1 MRLFKLIF
9 DHDLRLRDL
18 LEPPADLQG
27 RENPNPSPAAA
38 SLEAFLKPDPT
49 YSRIYLSGTQLAEE
63 QFGFDTLPESEE
75 IVAILQRNLSVHTV
89 ATAKGAREHLSK
101 ALGELQPGQAV
112 ILQKEA
118 SETIAPDRVREL
130 HLNSS
135 EEPLARRKALGRMLE
150 QGHVVLF
157 KEQAHHGYDLHIYS
171 LSNLYPLLF
180 QDLKFLL
187 AGTPDIRFFSIN
199 AKRMRSERMFYF
211 EMWTLDRPPH
221 GFEEV
226 FPESVM

>member
-18 LEPPADLQG
+18 LEPPADAQE
-27 RENPNPSPAAA
+27 RNAPNSATSAA
-38 SLEAFLKPDPT
+38 SLEEFLKPDPT
-49 YSRIYLSGTQLAEE
+49 YSRLYLSGTQLADEL
-63 QFGFDTLPESEE
+63 FGFDTLPESGD
-75 IVAILQRNLSVHTV
+75 ILAILQRSLPVHTV
-89 ATAKGAREHLSK
+89 ATAKGPRDSLSK
-101 ALGELQPGQAV
+101 ALFEIQPGQAL
-112 ILQKEA
+112 ILQKDA
-118 SETIAPDRVREL
+118 SETIAPDQVRAL
-130 HLNSS
+130 HLHSS
-135 EEPLARRKALGRMLE
+135 EEPLARRKAMGRMLE

-180 QDLKFLL
+180 QDLKTLL
-187 AGTPDIRFFSIN
+187 AGSPDIRFFSIN

>member
-27 RENPNPSPAAA
+27 RENPNPAPAAA
-38 SLEAFLKPDPT
+38 SLEEFLKPDPT

-63 QFGFDTLPESEE
+63 QFGFDTLPESDE
-75 IVAILQRNLSVHTV
+75 IVAILQRNLSVQSV
-89 ATAKGAREHLSK
+89 ATAKGVH
-101 ALGELQPGQAV
+101 ELLLKGLAEVQPGQALV
-112 ILQKEA
+112 LQRDA
-118 SETIAPDRVREL
+118 SEKIDPDQVRAL
-130 HLNSS
+130 HLHSS
-135 EEPLARRKALGRMLE
+135 EEPLARRKALGRILE
-150 QGHVVLF
+150 HGHVVVF
-157 KEQAHHGYDLHIYS
+157 KEQAHHGCDLHIYS
-171 LSNLYPLLF
+171 LNNLYPLLF
-180 QDLKFLL
+180 QDLKSLL
-187 AGTPDIRFFSIN
+187 AGSPDIRFFSIN